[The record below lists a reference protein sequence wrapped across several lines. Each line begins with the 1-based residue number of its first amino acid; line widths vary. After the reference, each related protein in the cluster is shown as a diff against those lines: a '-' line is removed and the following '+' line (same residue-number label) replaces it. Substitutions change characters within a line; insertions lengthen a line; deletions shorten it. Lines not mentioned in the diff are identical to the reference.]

1 MTIGRQ
7 QPTATLLPNGRVLIT
22 GGWSTEGSLSSAE
35 LYDPSSATFTSTGSM
50 SEGRYQN
57 AAQLLPGGLV
67 LVVGGE
73 CSGDHCGGVSGPL
86 ASSELY
92 DPATGTFYPGGQMG
106 QPRYGF
112 ASAILSD
119 GSVLILGGQDEA
131 GMLQTAEVYR
141 SR

>member
-35 LYDPSSATFTSTGSM
+35 LYDPSSATFMSTGSM

-106 QPRYGF
+106 QPR
-112 ASAILSD
+112 
-119 GSVLILGGQDEA
+119 
-131 GMLQTAEVYR
+131 
-141 SR
+141 